1 MAFIKVKDLSYYYPD
16 TSKPALDKI
25 DLEVPAGQFVLIVG
39 ASGSG
44 KSSLV
49 RAIAGVIPDFYG
61 GVYGGNVYL
70 NNQDIRNMS
79 RRAVAKTAGLLFQ
92 DPESQLVMSNVEQE
106 IVFGME
112 NLGLPNSL
120 MKRRLVEVTN
130 ALGLSDHLQSFIPEL
145 SGGQKQKVALAS
157 ILAMQPEILLLDE
170 PTSQLDPVAAEEILS
185 IIKRLNEE
193 NGITVIMAEQRLERC
208 FHLADRVLVMD
219 EGQIVYDHH
228 APEAITYW
236 ALNNN
241 CAFIPPLARLFAG
254 VEYPEIPT
262 TVKQGRRILKSFS
275 SISESNLKSLP
286 SAGKKL
292 VEIKEDQDQPVLEV
306 KNLWFTFA
314 NGQEALKNIDLR
326 LRSGDFTVIMG
337 ANGAGKT
344 TLIKHIS
351 GLLKPGRG
359 TVKVLGRDTKKLSV
373 EELAPRVGYLA
384 QDPNDYLFLPT
395 VREELAFTLQNLHLP
410 DNGII
415 QEMLSRLK
423 LDCYQ
428 NVNPRDLSTGERQ
441 RVALASILVTRPPI
455 LLLDEP
461 TRGLDY
467 QLKKELGDMLLELQA
482 QGTTIVVIT
491 HDVEFAAEYASAILL
506 MSQGSIIEYG
516 SKYDMLSG
524 STFYSPQINKLFHN
538 IVNGVV
544 TLEQGKEALNRLL
557 KLNETRAVSV

>member
-1 MAFIKVKDLSYYYPD
+1 
-16 TSKPALDKI
+16 
-25 DLEVPAGQFVLIVG
+25 
-39 ASGSG
+39 
-44 KSSLV
+44 
-49 RAIAGVIPDFYG
+49 
-61 GVYGGNVYL
+61 
-70 NNQDIRNMS
+70 
-79 RRAVAKTAGLLFQ
+79 
-92 DPESQLVMSNVEQE
+92 
-106 IVFGME
+106 
-112 NLGLPNSL
+112 
-120 MKRRLVEVTN
+120 
-130 ALGLSDHLQSFIPEL
+130 
-145 SGGQKQKVALAS
+145 
-157 ILAMQPEILLLDE
+157 
-170 PTSQLDPVAAEEILS
+170 
-185 IIKRLNEE
+185 
-193 NGITVIMAEQRLERC
+193 
-208 FHLADRVLVMD
+208 
-219 EGQIVYDHH
+219 
-228 APEAITYW
+228 
-236 ALNNN
+236 
-241 CAFIPPLARLFAG
+241 
-254 VEYPEIPT
+254 
-262 TVKQGRRILKSFS
+262 
-275 SISESNLKSLP
+275 
-286 SAGKKL
+286 
-292 VEIKEDQDQPVLEV
+292 
-306 KNLWFTFA
+306 
-314 NGQEALKNIDLR
+314 
-326 LRSGDFTVIMG
+326 MG

>member
-16 TSKPALDKI
+16 TSKPALDKV

-79 RRAVAKTAGLLFQ
+79 RRAVTKTAGLLFQ

-120 MKRRLVEVTN
+120 MKRRLMEVAD
-130 ALGLSDHLQSFIPEL
+130 ALGLSDHLQRFIPEL

-219 EGQIVYDHH
+219 KGQIVYDHH

-241 CAFIPPLARLFAG
+241 CAFIPPLARLFAS
-254 VEYPEIPT
+254 VKYPEIPT
-262 TVKQGRRILKSFS
+262 TVKQGRRILRSFS

-286 SAGKKL
+286 SAGNKL

-314 NGQEALKNIDLR
+314 NGQEALKNVDLK
-326 LRSGDFTVIMG
+326 LKPGEFTVIMG

-359 TVKVLGRDTKKLSV
+359 TVKVLGRDTRKLSA

-395 VREELAFTLQNLHLP
+395 VREELAFTLKNLHLP

-428 NVNPRDLSTGERQ
+428 DVNPRDLSTGERQ
-441 RVALASILVTRPPI
+441 RVALASILVTRPQI

-544 TLEQGKEALNRLL
+544 TLEQGKEALNQLL
-557 KLNETRAVSV
+557 KLNETRVVSV